1 MDPLSKTKIK
11 YIKSLRLK
19 KHRDRE
25 GLFAVEGIKAVRE
38 FIEAGWQPQLVVV
51 TQAFAEAFSGSS
63 FPVYLASPDM
73 LTSLGNYS
81 SNNSALALFSKREY
95 GMAAIGYERPV
106 LALYRLNDPGNL
118 GTIIRIAD
126 WFDIEWVVLSRQSVD
141 VYNPKAVAAAKGS
154 LARVKVAVGDLH
166 VWLQQVEV
174 PVYMADLHGEP
185 LNDFQPTSRGVIVLG
200 SEAHGIDT
208 ELLPLATHRL
218 TIAGQGQAES
228 LNVAVAA
235 GIICYQL
242 TGQ

>member
-1 MDPLSKTKIK
+1 M
-11 YIKSLRLK
+11 
-19 KHRDRE
+19 
-25 GLFAVEGIKAVRE
+25 VEGIKAVDE
-38 FIEAGWQPQLVVV
+38 FVKAGWQPELIVA
-51 TQAFAEAFSGSS
+51 TEGYAATFSGFS
-63 FPVYLASPDM
+63 FPVYLASPDV
-73 LTSLGNYS
+73 LATLGNYS
-81 SNNSALALFSKREY
+81 SNNSALALFNKRHY

-106 LALYRLNDPGNL
+106 LALDRLNDPGNL

-126 WFDIEWVVLSRQSVD
+126 WFGIEWVVLSRQSVD

-166 VWLQQVEV
+166 AWLQQVEV

-185 LNDFQPTSRGVIVLG
+185 LHGFKPIAHGVIVLG
-200 SEAHGIDT
+200 SEAHGIAS
-208 ELLPLATHRL
+208 ELLALATHRI

-242 TGQ
+242 TGH

>member
-25 GLFAVEGIKAVRE
+25 GLFVVEGIKAVDE
-38 FIEAGWQPQLVVV
+38 FVKAGWLPELVVA
-51 TQAFAEAFSGSS
+51 TEAYATKFSGSS
-63 FPVYLASPDM
+63 FPVHLASPDV
-73 LTSLGNYS
+73 LAAIGNYS
-81 SNNSALALFSKREY
+81 SNNSALALFGKRHY
-95 GMAAIGYERPV
+95 GMAAIGNERPV
-106 LALYRLNDPGNL
+106 LALDRLNDPGNL

-126 WFDIEWVVLSRQSVD
+126 WFGIEWVVLSRQSVD
-141 VYNPKAVAAAKGS
+141 TYNPKAVAAAKGS

-166 VWLQQVEV
+166 AWLQQVEV

-185 LNDFQPTSRGVIVLG
+185 LHGFHPIAHGVIVLG
-200 SEAHGIDT
+200 SEAHGIAS
-208 ELLPLATHRL
+208 ELLTLATHRV

-242 TGQ
+242 AGH